1 MSMKKFFS
9 AILAASMF
17 LGAAPIM
24 AADGSSTPSDV
35 NTRNTQAPAASA
47 TVDGKDVTVTPSDL
61 ASNVAA
67 QVKDDADLLALFAD
81 AGFDFPANASFMV
94 YGGDYAI
101 DANGPADVT
110 FDLNKTGFKPG
121 DEVYVMEYDAK
132 AANPWK
138 IVKATVGADDMV
150 TVPVDGATS
159 VVFAGV
165 KAAASVEKPAEPS
178 TPAKPAKPAEKP
190 AKPAASTAENKAP
203 AQSTAAKTVST
214 TKTTSPATGI

>member
-47 TVDGKDVTVTPSDL
+47 TVDDKDVTVTPSDL
-61 ASNVAA
+61 ASNVAD

-150 TVPVDGATS
+150 TVSVDGATS

-165 KAAASVEKPAEPS
+165 KAAAPAEKPAEPS
-178 TPAKPAKPAEKP
+178 APAKPAQKPAQ
-190 AKPAASTAENKAP
+190 PAASNAETKAP
-203 AQSTAAKTVST
+203 AKSTAAKTVST

>member
-1 MSMKKFFS
+1 MKKFFS

-61 ASNVAA
+61 ASNVAD

-138 IVKATVGADDMV
+138 IVKATVNADDMV

-165 KAAASVEKPAEPS
+165 KAAAPAEKPAEP
-178 TPAKPAKPAEKP
+178 AKPSDTVKPAEEVK
-190 AKPAASTAENKAP
+190 KPAAST
-203 AQSTAAKTVST
+203 TAATKDVKSTSKTSST
-214 TKTTSPATGI
+214 TKTTSPDTGI

>member
-1 MSMKKFFS
+1 MKKFFS

-61 ASNVAA
+61 ASNVAD

-138 IVKATVGADDMV
+138 IVKATVNADDMV

-165 KAAASVEKPAEPS
+165 KAAAPTEPS
-178 TPAKPAKPAEKP
+178 TPAKPAQKPAQ
-190 AKPAASTAENKAP
+190 PAASTGENKAP